1 MKIAL
6 VAGASGVIGSA
17 CARALAQKGYALA
30 LQYNDHPKA
39 AQSLLKELSILT
51 PVLIQPADISQEKDV
66 SALFTAIAQRLG
78 HIDLLVNCAGVALPQ
93 MLLDDVSEKEMDR
106 VYAVNVKGTVLL
118 TKAAIPHLRR
128 KGGGAIIHISSL
140 WGLTG
145 GSCEAVYSASK
156 GAVNAFVKA
165 MAKELAPARIR
176 VNAVAPGLVLSPMNA
191 ALSEDDLAAFRENTP
206 LGQLVSPEQVAQAV
220 AYLADAEMVTGQILS
235 VDGGIVI

>member
-6 VAGASGVIGSA
+6 VSGASGVIGSA

-66 SALFTAIAQRLG
+66 SALFAAITQRLG

-93 MLLDDVSEKEMDR
+93 MLLDDVSEEEMDR
-106 VYAVNVKGTVLL
+106 MYAVNVKGAMLL

-191 ALSEDDLAAFRENTP
+191 ALSEDDVAAFRENTP
-206 LGQLVSPEQVAQAV
+206 LGQLISPEQVAQAV

>member
-1 MKIAL
+1 
-6 VAGASGVIGSA
+6 
-17 CARALAQKGYALA
+17 
-30 LQYNDHPKA
+30 
-39 AQSLLKELSILT
+39 
-51 PVLIQPADISQEKDV
+51 
-66 SALFTAIAQRLG
+66 
-78 HIDLLVNCAGVALPQ
+78 
-93 MLLDDVSEKEMDR
+93 MLLDDVSEEEMDR
-106 VYAVNVKGTVLL
+106 MYAVNVKGAMLL

-140 WGLTG
+140 WGLIG

-176 VNAVAPGLVLSPMNA
+176 VNAVAPGLILSPMNA

-206 LGQLVSPEQVAQAV
+206 LGQLISPEQVAQAV